1 MRWFELGMSRNS
13 RGLVKDPVSSGATYI
28 ILGRSYLPR
37 YLFNYWL
44 SIIATARADKLT
56 IGSSTIYKIGRLLP
70 GCGFRCYCI
79 SVPNLMLVSRYEV
92 HLYTSHT
99 YVLPRTIVVLPS
111 MIEICIVLVLC
122 IIIASVGEEL
132 CYVVSQRLQ
141 QRYRGQRP
149 LTILTL

>member
-1 MRWFELGMSRNS
+1 
-13 RGLVKDPVSSGATYI
+13 
-28 ILGRSYLPR
+28 
-37 YLFNYWL
+37 
-44 SIIATARADKLT
+44 
-56 IGSSTIYKIGRLLP
+56 
-70 GCGFRCYCI
+70 
-79 SVPNLMLVSRYEV
+79 MLVSRYEV

-132 CYVVSQRLQ
+132 CYVVSQKLQ

-149 LTILTL
+149 LAILTL